1 MPLQIRKHTARTSLM
16 MNLPLLQQFW
26 RMNNSKLSRRI
37 ARHLWGSWGSADPR
51 QSLFMWLQALD
62 VGIQASFVWLSFSWG
77 MFVLNRPGSIT
88 QTCYLGIQF
97 LTKRCRRDLCLP
109 FLCLKARQ
117 IFLLSSFLSR
127 EGTHGPGEEEHTW
140 SERVSSQF
148 SLHRPTAS
156 KSTHLRFEDTS
167 LSHSLEQGPWFNSQ
181 QK

>member
-1 MPLQIRKHTARTSLM
+1 MPRQIRKHTACTSLM
-16 MNLPLLQQFW
+16 MNLPLLQPFW
-26 RMNNSKLSRRI
+26 VMNNSKLSRHI
-37 ARHLWGSWGSADPR
+37 ARHLWGSCGSADPR

-88 QTCYLGIQF
+88 KICYLGIQF

-127 EGTHGPGEEEHTW
+127 EGTHGPGEEGHTW
-140 SERVSSQF
+140 SESA
-148 SLHRPTAS
+148 H
-156 KSTHLRFEDTS
+156 
-167 LSHSLEQGPWFNSQ
+167 NSACIGQ
-181 QK
+181 PHQNQHI